1 MLFRSVFIDT
11 WGSIARGKNLRERV
25 WSGHEHTA
33 MCHVRRK
40 VKEGKREVREK
51 NHVQESGGSKLQR
64 ERITKVVGL
73 FREERPVP
81 ESSE

>member
-1 MLFRSVFIDT
+1 
-11 WGSIARGKNLRERV
+11 
-25 WSGHEHTA
+25 

-40 VKEGKREVREK
+40 VKEGKRAVREK